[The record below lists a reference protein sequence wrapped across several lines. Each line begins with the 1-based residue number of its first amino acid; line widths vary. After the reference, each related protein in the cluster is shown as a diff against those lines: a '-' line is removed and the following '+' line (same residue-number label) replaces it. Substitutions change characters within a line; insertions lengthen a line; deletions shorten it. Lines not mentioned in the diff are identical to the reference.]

1 MKRDMNPFCVLQY
14 TGRCFAKGFNTKKQ
28 MRGAMEGPVETHFGV
43 MYRNEVPR
51 TSVNSRTNKNSR
63 KDTFTLQKMT
73 NT

>member
-1 MKRDMNPFCVLQY
+1 
-14 TGRCFAKGFNTKKQ
+14 
-28 MRGAMEGPVETHFGV
+28 MEGPVETHFGV